1 MVNNINGNSFH
12 KKRED
17 FNNSEI
23 LSKSSSYNARE
34 RELYNVP
41 CLRPVVVMRD
51 VVARTKCVD
60 EVCVCFWNEICSF
73 LLKFKET
80 NIFRIMTILSC

>member
-60 EVCVCFWNEICSF
+60 EVCVCVSGTKFVAFCSSSKKQTF
-73 LLKFKET
+73 
-80 NIFRIMTILSC
+80 SGS